1 MKSLQS
7 SNATNNV
14 NKNNIFLFESSWEV
28 CNKVGGIY
36 AVVSSK
42 AKQMV
47 KKYKDNYL
55 LLGPYFKSKADA
67 EFSVLKAPVFV
78 QKVIDK
84 FKRDHNVDLYYGV
97 WHIKGKP
104 KVLLVDFKNKLS
116 EKDAIKTELWNFFKV
131 DSLFS
136 KFDFEEPVVWSYIVG
151 MIVDEFY
158 NVFKKD
164 SDSSF
169 NFKDFNVILHS
180 HEWLSGSSI
189 LFLKK
194 YNSNVKTVFT
204 THATVLGRTISG
216 AWGNL
221 YDIIGNINPDDTA
234 IKLGVIDKHSLE
246 KATALH
252 STIFTTV
259 SDITGFEAEKILGRK
274 PDVIVPN
281 GLDFSSFPDNEVVS
295 IKHRIYR
302 EKIREFLIPYFFPY
316 YTFDLE
322 HTLLVYI
329 SGRYEFSNKGI
340 DVFIKSL
347 GLLNEEL
354 KRKNDKRTIV
364 VFFFIPSN
372 IISIRYDLLESK
384 SLFEDVQDE
393 IKDYSDRIEKNIIY
407 GFAERK
413 TPDQLSLFDEEFI
426 FKLKK
431 MLLNFKKE
439 GLPPLSTHHIVDE
452 NEDIIIN
459 SFKENGLLNRK
470 EDKVKVVFYPGYL
483 SSSDGLLNLDY
494 YPAVMG
500 CHLGVFPSYYEP
512 WGYTPMESAGY
523 AVPSITTDFSGLG
536 AYMLKNNIGEK
547 GIWILKR
554 KNKNFFEISEELKNI
569 IKKYSDLSHDERIE
583 KKHEAFHTSRVFDWK
598 FLIEKYFEAHFKALE
613 K

>member
-1 MKSLQS
+1 MFLLCFEVFPLKSE
-7 SNATNNV
+7 V
-14 NKNNIFLFESSWEV
+14 DIDNNIFLIESSWEV

-42 AKQMV
+42 ADQMV
-47 KKYKDNYL
+47 KKYKDNYIL
-55 LLGPYFKSKADA
+55 IGPYFEKKAAA
-67 EFSVLKAPVFV
+67 EFTSLKAPDFI

-84 FKRDHNVDLYYGV
+84 FKKNNVILHYGV
-97 WHIKGKP
+97 WYIKGKP
-104 KVLLVDFKNKLS
+104 KVLLVDFKSKMS
-116 EKDAIKTELWNFFKV
+116 EKNAIKTELWNSFKV

-136 KFDFEEPVVWSYIVG
+136 KFDFEEPVVWSYTVG
-151 MIVDEFY
+151 MIVEELY
-158 NVFKKD
+158 KSLMEKD
-164 SDSSF
+164 SSL
-169 NFKDFNVILHS
+169 KVVLHS

-189 LFLKK
+189 LYLKK

-204 THATVLGRTISG
+204 THATMLGRTISG

-221 YDIIGNINPDDTA
+221 YDIIEKINPDETA
-234 IKLGVIDKHSLE
+234 KKLNVVDKHSLE
-246 KATALH
+246 KATALY
-252 STIFTTV
+252 SDIFTTV
-259 SDITGFEAEKILGRK
+259 SEITGFEAEKILGRK
-274 PDVIVPN
+274 PDIIVPN
-281 GLDFSSFPDNEVVS
+281 GLDFSSFPDNELVS

-347 GLLNEEL
+347 GLLNEEM

-364 VFFFIPSN
+364 VFFFIPAN
-372 IISIRYDLLESK
+372 ITSIRYDLLESK

-393 IKDYSDRIEKNIIY
+393 INDYSEKIEKNIIY

-413 TPDQLSLFDEEFI
+413 TPEQLNLFDEEFI

-452 NEDIIIN
+452 DNDLIIRN
-459 SFKENGLLNRK
+459 FRDNGLLNRE

-523 AVPSITTDFSGLG
+523 AVPSITTDLSGLG
-536 AYMLKNNIGEK
+536 AYMIKKNIPEK
-547 GIWILKR
+547 GIWILRR
-554 KNKNFFEISEELKNI
+554 KNKNFLEISEDLKNI
-569 IKKYSDLSHDERIE
+569 IKNYSDLSHDERIE
-583 KKHEAFHTSRVFDWK
+583 KKHEAFHTSRIFDWK
-598 FLIEKYFEAHFKALE
+598 KLVKNYFEAHKKALE

>member
-1 MKSLQS
+1 MVVFLFYFEVFPLK
-7 SNATNNV
+7 NEV
-14 NKNNIFLFESSWEV
+14 DIDNNIFLVESSWEV

-42 AKQMV
+42 ADQMV
-47 KKYKDNYL
+47 KKYKDNYIL
-55 LLGPYFKSKADA
+55 IGPYFENKAAA
-67 EFSVLKAPVFV
+67 EFTSLKAPEFI

-84 FKRDHNVDLYYGV
+84 FKKNNVILHYGV

-104 KVLLVDFKNKLS
+104 KVLLVDFKSKMS
-116 EKDAIKTELWNFFKV
+116 EKDAIKTELWNSFKV

-136 KFDFEEPVVWSYIVG
+136 KFDFEEPVVWSYTVG
-151 MIVDEFY
+151 MIVEELY
-158 NVFKKD
+158 NSLMEKD
-164 SDSSF
+164 SSL
-169 NFKDFNVILHS
+169 KVVLHS

-189 LFLKK
+189 LYLKK

-204 THATVLGRTISG
+204 THATMLGRTISG

-221 YDIIGNINPDDTA
+221 YDIIEKINPDETA
-234 IKLGVIDKHSLE
+234 KKLNVIDKHSLE
-246 KATALH
+246 KATALY
-252 STIFTTV
+252 SDIFTTV
-259 SDITGFEAEKILGRK
+259 SEITGFEAEKILGRK
-274 PDVIVPN
+274 PDIIVPN
-281 GLDFSSFPDNEVVS
+281 GLDFSSFPDNELVS

-347 GLLNEEL
+347 GLLNEEM

-364 VFFFIPSN
+364 VFFFIPAN
-372 IISIRYDLLESK
+372 ITSIRYDLLESK

-393 IKDYSDRIEKNIIY
+393 INDYSEKIEKNIIY

-413 TPDQLSLFDEEFI
+413 TPEQLNLFDEEFI

-431 MLLNFKKE
+431 MLLTFKKE
-439 GLPPLSTHHIVDE
+439 GLPPLSTHHIV
-452 NEDIIIN
+452 NEDNDLIIK
-459 SFKENGLLNRK
+459 SFRENGLLNRK

-523 AVPSITTDFSGLG
+523 AVPSITTDLSGLG
-536 AYMLKNNIGEK
+536 AYMIKKNIPEK
-547 GIWILKR
+547 GIWILRR
-554 KNKNFFEISEELKNI
+554 KNKSFLEISEDLKNI
-569 IKKYSDLSHDERIE
+569 IKNYSDLSHDERIE
-583 KKHEAFHTSRVFDWK
+583 KKHEAFHTSRIFDWK
-598 FLIEKYFEAHFKALE
+598 KLIKNYFEAHKKALE

>member
-1 MKSLQS
+1 MVVFLFYFEVFPLK
-7 SNATNNV
+7 NEV
-14 NKNNIFLFESSWEV
+14 DIDNNIFLVESSWEV

-42 AKQMV
+42 ADQMV
-47 KKYKDNYL
+47 KKYKDNYIL
-55 LLGPYFKSKADA
+55 IGPYFENKAAA
-67 EFSVLKAPVFV
+67 EFTSLKAPEFI

-84 FKRDHNVDLYYGV
+84 FKKNNVILHYGV

-104 KVLLVDFKNKLS
+104 KVLLVDFKSKMS
-116 EKDAIKTELWNFFKV
+116 EKDAIKTELWNSFKV

-136 KFDFEEPVVWSYIVG
+136 KFDFEEPVVWSYTVG
-151 MIVDEFY
+151 MIVEELY
-158 NVFKKD
+158 NSLMEKD
-164 SDSSF
+164 SSL
-169 NFKDFNVILHS
+169 KVVLHS

-189 LFLKK
+189 LYLKK

-204 THATVLGRTISG
+204 THATMLGRTISG

-221 YDIIGNINPDDTA
+221 YDIIEKINPDETA
-234 IKLGVIDKHSLE
+234 KKLNVIDKHSLE
-246 KATALH
+246 KATALY
-252 STIFTTV
+252 SDIFTTV
-259 SDITGFEAEKILGRK
+259 SEITGFEAEKILGRK
-274 PDVIVPN
+274 PDIIVPN
-281 GLDFSSFPDNEVVS
+281 GLDFSSFPDNELVS

-347 GLLNEEL
+347 GLLNEEM

-364 VFFFIPSN
+364 VFFFIPAN
-372 IISIRYDLLESK
+372 ITSIRYDLLESK

-393 IKDYSDRIEKNIIY
+393 INDYSEKIEKNIIY

-413 TPDQLSLFDEEFI
+413 TPEQLNLFDEEFI

-431 MLLNFKKE
+431 MLLTFKKE
-439 GLPPLSTHHIVDE
+439 GLPPLSTHHIV
-452 NEDIIIN
+452 NEDNDLIIK
-459 SFKENGLLNRK
+459 SFRENGLLNRK

-523 AVPSITTDFSGLG
+523 AVPSITTDLSGLG
-536 AYMLKNNIGEK
+536 AYMIKNNISEK
-547 GIWILKR
+547 GIWILRR
-554 KNKNFFEISEELKNI
+554 KNKSFLEVSEDLKNI
-569 IKKYSDLSHDERIE
+569 IKNYSDLSHDERIE
-583 KKHEAFHTSRVFDWK
+583 KKHEAFHTSRIFDWK
-598 FLIEKYFEAHFKALE
+598 KLIKNYFEAHKKALE

>member
-1 MKSLQS
+1 MNSESKFD
-7 SNATNNV
+7 NE
-14 NKNNIFLFESSWEV
+14 NIFLFESSWEV

-47 KKYKDNYL
+47 KKYKDNYIL
-55 LLGPYFKSKADA
+55 IGPYFKSKADA
-67 EFSVLKAPVFV
+67 EFSSLKAPGFV

-84 FKRDHNVDLYYGV
+84 FKNEHNVILHYGV

-104 KVLLVDFKNKLS
+104 KVLLVDFKSKLS
-116 EKDAIKTELWNFFKV
+116 EKNAIKTELWNSFKV

-136 KFDFEEPVVWSYIVG
+136 SFDFDEPVVWSYIVG
-151 MIVDEFY
+151 MIVSELYKELNFS
-158 NVFKKD
+158 NNFSVVF
-164 SDSSF
+164 
-169 NFKDFNVILHS
+169 HA
-180 HEWLSGSSI
+180 HEWLSGSAV
-189 LFLKK
+189 LYLKK
-194 YNSNVKTVFT
+194 YNNNVKTVFT

-216 AWGNL
+216 SWGNL
-221 YDIIGNINPDDTA
+221 YEVINNISPDDTA
-234 IKLGVIDKHSLE
+234 RKLNVIDKHSLE

-252 STIFTTV
+252 SDVFTTV
-259 SDITGFEAEKILGRK
+259 SEITGFEAEKILSRK

-281 GLDFSSFPDNEVVS
+281 GLDFSVFPDNELVS

-316 YTFDLE
+316 YTFSLE

-364 VFFFIPSN
+364 VFFFIPAN
-372 IISIRYDLLESK
+372 ITSIRYELLESK

-393 IKDYSDRIEKNIIY
+393 IKDYSEKIEKDIIY

-413 TPDQLSLFDEEFI
+413 TPEQLSLFDEEFI

-452 NEDIIIN
+452 DNDIIIR
-459 SFKENGLLNRK
+459 SFRENGLLNRK

-523 AVPSITTDFSGLG
+523 AVPSITTDLSGLG

-547 GIWILKR
+547 GIWILRR
-554 KNKNFFEISEELKNI
+554 KNKNFFEISEDLKNI
-569 IKKYSDLSHDERIE
+569 IKNYSDLSHDERIE

-598 FLIEKYFEAHFKALE
+598 FLIDKYFEAHILAL
-613 K
+613 KK